1 MREQRQGERLGALVR
16 RQYGR
21 ITWAQLRALD
31 VPHSRI
37 GRWQASGYLTRVLP
51 KVYAVG
57 HTAPSDLADLWAAV
71 LYAGPGAQLSHAS
84 GAHHRGLIIYAP
96 EVIHVS
102 TPRVKIKSIPG
113 VIQVHAGRELV
124 LSTHAG
130 IPTTT
135 IAQTVLDLA
144 ASEDIKLVR
153 RALAVLDR
161 RGELDLAALDAAC
174 GKGRR
179 GTSALREALARHRPE
194 LAYTNGAL
202 EEAFLYLCESF
213 GVPIPRF
220 NVWMFGFPV
229 DAFWRDHGLVV
240 EVDGGPDHSSAA
252 QRHRDRGKE
261 LTLRAHG
268 LSVVRY
274 DWALVTREPGAVAA
288 DLLRQLAAASLTRSV
303 ALR

>member
-1 MREQRQGERLGALVR
+1 MALG
-16 RQYGR
+16 
-21 ITWAQLRALD
+21 

-37 GRWQASGYLTRVLP
+37 TRWTKSGYLTRVLP

-57 HTAPSDLADLWAAV
+57 HTAPSRPADLWAAV
-71 LYAGPGAQLSHAS
+71 LYAGPGAMLSHAS
-84 GAHHRGLIIYAP
+84 AAHHRGLIVYP
-96 EVIHVS
+96 PPVIHVS
-102 TPRVKIKSIPG
+102 TPRVKARSIPS
-113 VIQVHAGRELV
+113 VVEVHMGRDLV
-124 LSTHAG
+124 RGSHEG

-161 RGELDLAALDAAC
+161 RRELDPRALDAIC

-179 GTSALREALARHRPE
+179 GSSALQEALTKHRPE

-202 EEAFLYLCESF
+202 EEAFLDLCENF
-213 GVPIPRF
+213 DVPIPRF
-220 NVWMFGFPV
+220 NVWMFGFLV

-252 QRHRDRGKE
+252 QRHSDRTKE

-268 LSVVRY
+268 LTVARY
-274 DWALVTREPGAVAA
+274 DWQLVTREPGAVAA
-288 DLLRQLAAASLTRSV
+288 DLLRQLAAASLTRSR
-303 ALR
+303 APG